1 MKIITGR
8 NVIYQNDKHSSAC
21 GCSGFDAE
29 TSDASGKKKKGGGD
43 ILGKAQGLFQK
54 GKGFLDNNQG
64 IKDTLGGILGG
75 KKPSN
80 DVAPTQT
87 YNVPT
92 PGPEPKKGMSTG
104 VKIGIGV
111 AATAL
116 AATLIYFAVKGKGKN
131 K

>member
-8 NVIYQNDKHSSAC
+8 NVIYQNENQSSAC

-29 TSDASGKKKKGGGD
+29 TSDASGKKGGD
-43 ILGKAQGLFQK
+43 FLNKAQGLFLK
-54 GKGFLDNNQG
+54 GNGFLDNNQG
-64 IKDTLGGILGG
+64 IKDTLGGLLGN

-80 DVAPTQT
+80 DSAPTQT
-87 YNVPT
+87 YNVP
-92 PGPEPKKGMSTG
+92 PAPEPKKKMSMG

-111 AATAL
+111 AA
-116 AATLIYFAVKGKGKN
+116 AAVIGTIIYFVVKGKGK

>member
-8 NVIYQNDKHSSAC
+8 NVIYQNEEQSSAC

-29 TSDASGKKKKGGGD
+29 TSDASGKKGGNF
-43 ILGKAQGLFQK
+43 LNKAQGLFQK

-64 IKDTLGGILGG
+64 IKDTLGNILGGG

-80 DVAPTQT
+80 DSAPTQT
-87 YNVPT
+87 YTVPEPT
-92 PGPEPKKGMSTG
+92 PAPKKKMSTG

-111 AATAL
+111 AAAAL
-116 AATLIYFAVKGKGKN
+116 VATVIYFAVKGKSKGK
-131 K
+131 

>member
-8 NVIYQNDKHSSAC
+8 NVIYQNEDQSSAC

-29 TSDASGKKKKGGGD
+29 TSDVSGKKGGD
-43 ILGKAQGLFQK
+43 FLNKAQGLFQK

-64 IKDTLGGILGG
+64 IKDTLGGLLGN

-80 DVAPTQT
+80 DSAPTQT
-87 YNVPT
+87 YNIPDPT
-92 PGPEPKKGMSTG
+92 PSKKKMGMG

-111 AATAL
+111 AAAAL
-116 AATLIYFAVKGKGKN
+116 IGTIIYFAVKKK